1 MEMIGDDKRLRALFS
16 AARLA
21 DEQTAPSFVSVWHR
35 AHSGAANPR
44 RTANF
49 AFAAAMVLLLFVLGS
64 LVWSQYSRANEG
76 INSASANL
84 LAHFTVNPRNIET
97 PLIQTPPKMPL
108 PKSPSRVV
116 KANTQRQALL
126 AANRKAAKEAKLI
139 ANWQSPTAG
148 LLSSSTEEL
157 FNGLPQLNENATQ
170 MKSFL
175 PSSKNDREK

>member
-1 MEMIGDDKRLRALFS
+1 
-16 AARLA
+16 
-21 DEQTAPSFVSVWHR
+21 
-35 AHSGAANPR
+35 
-44 RTANF
+44 
-49 AFAAAMVLLLFVLGS
+49 
-64 LVWSQYSRANEG
+64 
-76 INSASANL
+76 
-84 LAHFTVNPRNIET
+84 
-97 PLIQTPPKMPL
+97 MPL

-175 PSSKNDREK
+175 PTSKNDREK